1 MNEESFLTA
10 RQAAEE
16 LGVSAATL
24 YAYVSRGL
32 IHSESIS
39 EKSRSRR
46 YRRADVQRLKDRK
59 ILRRNPAQ
67 AVEQALHWGEPIL
80 ESAITLIAEG
90 NLSYRGHDV
99 RALVATRTVED
110 VAGFIWFGDFDADMQ
125 AIFDAAGKKGS
136 PQCLAICRQLFGLTP
151 FELLQAAL
159 PVAAAEDVAA
169 YDLRVPAVA
178 QTGARILQLQTL
190 IATGRDRR
198 QPTIAQTLQEGWT
211 PDSPAAA
218 PLLDAALILCADH
231 ELNVSTF
238 TARCTASAGSTPYG
252 AVIAGLAALQGNKH
266 GGFIEQVE
274 AFFDEISVPQMAHAV
289 ITRRLKRSERLPGFG
304 HPLYPD
310 GDPRGTILIDLL
322 TQAYPDAPE
331 IRLIQ
336 SAVSQVQQMIGEH
349 PTLDFGLAALAK
361 VLNLPIGAA
370 LALFAIGR
378 TIGWIGH
385 TIEQYQL
392 DQIIRPRAR
401 YTGPSPIGHEFEA

>member
-1 MNEESFLTA
+1 
-10 RQAAEE
+10 
-16 LGVSAATL
+16 
-24 YAYVSRGL
+24 
-32 IHSESIS
+32 
-39 EKSRSRR
+39 
-46 YRRADVQRLKDRK
+46 
-59 ILRRNPAQ
+59 
-67 AVEQALHWGEPIL
+67 
-80 ESAITLIAEG
+80 
-90 NLSYRGHDV
+90 
-99 RALVATRTVED
+99 
-110 VAGFIWFGDFDADMQ
+110 MQ
-125 AIFDAAGKKGS
+125 AIFEAAGKKGS

-159 PVAAAEDVAA
+159 PIAAAEDVAA
-169 YDLRVPAVA
+169 YDLRLPAIA

-190 IATGRDRR
+190 IATGRARR
-198 QPTIAQTLQEGWT
+198 QSTIAQTLQEGWV
-211 PDSPAAA
+211 PDSPAAV

-238 TARCTASAGSTPYG
+238 TARCAASAGSTPYA

-274 AFFDEISVPQMAHAV
+274 AFLDEINAPHMAHEV

-310 GDPRGTILIDLL
+310 GDPRGTILLDLVTL
-322 TQAYPDAPE
+322 ACPDT
-331 IRLIQ
+331 
-336 SAVSQVQQMIGEH
+336 SAVELVQSVVTQVQQIIGER
-349 PTLDFGLAALAK
+349 PTIDFGLAALAK
-361 VLNLPIGAA
+361 VLNLPTGAA

-401 YTGPSPIGHEFEA
+401 YTGPAPISHEPEA